1 MLQHRCNTNLTNVTS
16 HTRRHPI
23 TLVDD
28 EYLVCF
34 CVCPPNEIPCWRL
47 FQNLKV
53 TDKTHKSG
61 KQLAKIL
68 FEHYDT
74 FLQQNARET
83 NLRDMW
89 RDANPHCCKIISL
102 AHNGMNWCDLYWF
115 SSWDDDTSLHS
126 FFIQRVWLA
135 VHLHFDAP
143 RKTHPEIQAWCT
155 TKPKSKLDSFN
166 SSNLGP
172 VFKPLPE
179 NYPLNKK
186 LTFTHF
192 QWDPTISN
200 SMAWIFLSFSQGEKL
215 LLFQLDP
222 RSVTSF
228 PAQLRFLAW
237 QCHGQTWSL
246 NQPLMV
252 MGGCQRLQCV
262 PEKHFPIIV
271 ANKNILYSWGM
282 GYHGYQHWYMT
293 VQRLL
298 SPVITFSNGNHSDM
312 SSMDRNVSTWNS
324 GVDGTHTRHM
334 INMNHFAVPLVPFS
348 AKWPVQRKRLD
359 IFSQHFT
366 SKIQDQIGLAI
377 WGRWNPIG
385 KQGKW
390 WYTLLN
396 VVEPRYNTTHKSWHT
411 SDIPQIF
418 LGKPAGLCRLGA
430 TALHESLT
438 KRSPEKRQTR
448 QGRGQGAWYRS
459 TQRRNCFS
467 FVRYI
472 LACWERLKVIDSFEQ
487 DKLWP
492 QNQ

>member
-1 MLQHRCNTNLTNVTS
+1 
-16 HTRRHPI
+16 
-23 TLVDD
+23 
-28 EYLVCF
+28 
-34 CVCPPNEIPCWRL
+34 
-47 FQNLKV
+47 
-53 TDKTHKSG
+53 
-61 KQLAKIL
+61 
-68 FEHYDT
+68 
-74 FLQQNARET
+74 
-83 NLRDMW
+83 MW

-143 RKTHPEIQAWCT
+143 RKTNPEIQAWCT

-298 SPVITFSNGNHSDM
+298 SPVMTFPMEIIQTWGLWTEMSQLGTREWTALIPDIWLTWTILRSLWYPSAPNGLYKENALTFFLS
-312 SSMDRNVSTWNS
+312 
-324 GVDGTHTRHM
+324 
-334 INMNHFAVPLVPFS
+334 
-348 AKWPVQRKRLD
+348 
-359 IFSQHFT
+359 
-366 SKIQDQIGLAI
+366 
-377 WGRWNPIG
+377 
-385 KQGKW
+385 
-390 WYTLLN
+390 TLLQKFKTRLVWRFGEDEIRSEN
-396 VVEPRYNTTHKSWHT
+396 KGNGG
-411 SDIPQIF
+411 I
-418 LGKPAGLCRLGA
+418 LC
-430 TALHESLT
+430 
-438 KRSPEKRQTR
+438 
-448 QGRGQGAWYRS
+448 
-459 TQRRNCFS
+459 
-467 FVRYI
+467 
-472 LACWERLKVIDSFEQ
+472 
-487 DKLWP
+487 
-492 QNQ
+492 